1 MIASLSLF
9 AMEFFSV
16 IENFMLK
23 TNSMRLV
30 ISFTNLLPYMR
41 FGLMKQ
47 DTAKEM
53 RIVSVSA
60 VKMRISWWLK
70 WCCQKIHEHSSLLVN
85 VRHLTTGYISPQCHV
100 VFDNLFETVNCTGVD
115 DRVVESICNGLF
127 QRKWEL
133 YAEDKINEAGN
144 ILYTDLLPYMRFGLM
159 KQDAAKETRL
169 VSVSTVKMRISCMI
183 AIVLS
188 ENPSLN
194 LLLQIWM
201 MRAMSLVLHQF
212 LTMAV

>member
-1 MIASLSLF
+1 MFGIWLPDTSHLNVMLFLTTCLKQWIAQVWMTALSSLF
-9 AMEFFSV
+9 AMEFFSI

-23 TNSMRLV
+23 TNSMRPV

-70 WCCQKIHEHSSLLVN
+70 WCCQK
-85 VRHLTTGYISPQCHV
+85 
-100 VFDNLFETVNCTGVD
+100 TVNCTGVD

-144 ILYTDLLPYMRFGLM
+144 ILYTDLLPDMRFGLM